1 MVPPTRHSADA
12 DKWTVDALAEPRTIV
27 LILARFTELSPQI
40 GGGMNLQNKPL
51 TIFILALCALICAS
65 PFTMGSSTQHL
76 SFDHAAITQKVVALT
91 FDADMT
97 PRMSNE
103 LKGGK
108 IASWYNQKV
117 IATLR
122 QERVPATLF
131 LAGLW
136 IERYPGVT
144 QDLSADPLFEIGN
157 HSYSH
162 PGFRS
167 PCYGLAS
174 LQKSSQAVEVQKT
187 DTLLRNHA
195 TSYKKYFR
203 FPGLCFDTGD
213 VEGIEAQGYTVIG
226 GDVYAGDGFERSTTK
241 IVSNVLAHVRP
252 GSIVILHMHG
262 GPNAPRTAD
271 ALPDII
277 KRLRLRG
284 YTFVKVSDLL
294 SLSGSKD

>member
-1 MVPPTRHSADA
+1 MKVSIR
-12 DKWTVDALAEPRTIV
+12 VR
-27 LILARFTELSPQI
+27 
-40 GGGMNLQNKPL
+40 
-51 TIFILALCALICAS
+51 TIFILVLCALAGTS
-65 PFTMGSSTQHL
+65 ALTMASSTRHL
-76 SFDHAAITQKVVALT
+76 SFDHAATSQKLVALT

-97 PRMSNE
+97 FKMFNE
-103 LKGGK
+103 LKSGR
-108 IASWYNQKV
+108 ITSWYNQRV

-122 QERVPATLF
+122 EEHVPATLF

-136 IERYPGVT
+136 IERYPAVT
-144 QDLSADPLFEIGN
+144 QDLSSDPLFEIGN

-174 LQKSSQAVEVQKT
+174 VRKSNQATEVQRT
-187 DTLLRNHA
+187 DALSKKYT
-195 TSYKKYFR
+195 TSYQKYFR
-203 FPGLCFDTGD
+203 FPGLCFGVGD
-213 VEGIEAQGYTVIG
+213 VETIEALGYIVIG
-226 GDVYAGDGFERSTTK
+226 GDVYAGDGFERSATK
-241 IVSNVLAHVRP
+241 IVSNILVHVRP

-277 KRLRLRG
+277 RRLRMRG

>member
-1 MVPPTRHSADA
+1 M
-12 DKWTVDALAEPRTIV
+12 K
-27 LILARFTELSPQI
+27 
-40 GGGMNLQNKPL
+40 LQNKLL
-51 TIFILALCALICAS
+51 TIFILALCALVCAS

-122 QERVPATLF
+122 EERVPATLF

-144 QDLSADPLFEIGN
+144 QDLSVDPLFEIGN

-187 DTLLRNHA
+187 DTLLRKHA

>member
-1 MVPPTRHSADA
+1 M
-12 DKWTVDALAEPRTIV
+12 K
-27 LILARFTELSPQI
+27 
-40 GGGMNLQNKPL
+40 LQNKLL
-51 TIFILALCALICAS
+51 TIFILALCALVCAS

-76 SFDHAAITQKVVALT
+76 SFDHAATTQKVVALT

-136 IERYPGVT
+136 IERYPAVT

-174 LQKSSQAVEVQKT
+174 VRKSNQATEVQRT
-187 DTLLRNHA
+187 DALLKKYT
-195 TSYKKYFR
+195 TSYQKYFR
-203 FPGLCFDTGD
+203 FPGLCFGAGE
-213 VEGIEAQGYTVIG
+213 VETIEAQGYTVIG
-226 GDVYAGDGFERSTTK
+226 GDVYAGDGFEKSASR
-241 IVSNVLAHVRP
+241 IVSNVVVHVRP

-262 GPNAPRTAD
+262 GPNAPETAH

-277 KRLRLRG
+277 KKLRQRG
-284 YTFVKVSDLL
+284 YAFVKVSDLL
-294 SLSGSKD
+294 SLSRSKN